1 MGLPK
6 TWDEARRDF
15 ERNKARDR
23 LLRHDPGKFLDMA
36 NEEIRQSPGDP
47 AGYLHRN
54 RAWDR
59 LGKPDLALAD
69 LATALSLKEHPV
81 LHLERGMLLARLHR
95 YSEAITD
102 FDRMQM
108 QNPARWPGS
117 LGPNYRA
124 YCHAMLG
131 NVEAA
136 LADCASIP
144 DDHWMPSLQGE
155 PGGSKQEVTAGI
167 HRLATSA
174 RDRKATGR

>member
-1 MGLPK
+1 MGLPQ
-6 TWDEARRDF
+6 TWDEVRRDF
-15 ERNKARDR
+15 ERSKARER

-36 NEEIRQSPGDP
+36 NEEIRQSPGNP
-47 AGYLHRN
+47 AGYLHRHW
-54 RAWDR
+54 AWDR

-95 YSEAITD
+95 YAEAIAD
-102 FDRMQM
+102 FDRMQV
-108 QNPARWPGS
+108 QNPTRWPGS

-136 LADCASIP
+136 MADCASLP
-144 DDHWMPSLQGE
+144 DDHWMPSFQGE

-167 HRLATSA
+167 HRLATSV
-174 RDRKATGR
+174 RDRKAAGG